1 VSQVQTTRD
10 DGAVETLDAAAAQG
24 AQAAGGAGGA
34 QLQRGLGVIDGALIT
49 IGAIIG
55 TGIFF
60 TTKDMAAVMPH
71 AGLVLLVWI
80 AGGLLTLA
88 GALTYAELGTLFPR
102 AGGMY
107 HYLKEAYGPLWGF
120 LYGWTAFLVI
130 MSGGIAAIAIGFGT
144 YLGGFVPFFAPANVL
159 LSVPLG
165 SWTWS
170 FNGMQVAAIGAILLL
185 TAVNHRGLRE
195 GAVVQNLFTLLK
207 IGALVAFVIGGIFV
221 AAQAQPDWF
230 GPLPNV
236 ATSGAGGVGDA
247 GSAGGAG
254 SSGGFALLVAF
265 GAAMVGALWTYD
277 GWYGITSSAGE
288 MKRPERNLPRA
299 LILGCAAVVVLYVL
313 TNVMYFRALPIG
325 AMVGSE
331 RIGQDAA
338 SALFGGTAGRLFGA
352 AVVVS
357 SFGCLSATILYSSR
371 LYLPMAQDGL
381 FFRAAARVSPRFHTP
396 GASLWMQSAWAVLL
410 TLGGSYQALYT
421 YVAFGGVLF
430 HVLCGAA
437 VFVLRRKRPELPRPY
452 RAWGYPVV
460 PALFVLASLLL
471 VWNTLETSPTESLTA
486 LGLVFLGLP
495 AYAFWRRRSLR
506 EERARGA

>member
-1 VSQVQTTRD
+1 LNQLQPARGD
-10 DGAVETLDAAAAQG
+10 AHDGPRDGAAPAAAP
-24 AQAAGGAGGA
+24 GGA
-34 QLQRGLGVIDGALIT
+34 QLQRGLGVVDGALIT

-60 TTKDMAAVMPH
+60 TTSDMAKVMPH
-71 AGLVLLVWI
+71 AGLILLVWI

-88 GALTYAELGTLFPR
+88 GALTYAELGTLFPH

-144 YLGGFVPFFAPANVL
+144 YLGGFVPYFALENVL
-159 LSVPLG
+159 YRVEIHAAGG
-165 SWTWS
+165 SFTWS
-170 FNGMQVAAIGAILLL
+170 FRGMQLAAITAIVLL

-207 IGALVAFVIGGIFV
+207 IGALIAFVIGGVFV
-221 AAQAQPDWF
+221 AAQARPDWF
-230 GPLPNV
+230 GPLPA
-236 ATSGAGGVGDA
+236 ATPAAGAGGAASGSGAGG
-247 GSAGGAG
+247 GSGAL
-254 SSGGFALLVAF
+254 ALLVAF
-265 GAAMVGALWTYD
+265 GSAMVGALWTYD

-299 LILGCAAVVVLYVL
+299 LILGCAAVVALYVL
-313 TNVMYFRALPIG
+313 TNVMYFRALPVD
-325 AMVGSE
+325 AMKGSD
-331 RIGQDAA
+331 RIGQEAA
-338 SALFGGTAGRLFGA
+338 SVLFGGGAGRLFGA

-381 FFRAAARVSPRFHTP
+381 FFRAAARVNPRFHTP
-396 GASLWMQSAWAVLL
+396 GASLWMQSLWAVLL

-421 YVAFGGVLF
+421 YVAFGGVVF
-430 HVLCGAA
+430 HVLTGAA
-437 VFVLRRKRPELPRPY
+437 VFVLRRKRPDLPRPY

-471 VWNTLETSPTESLTA
+471 VGNTLATWPTESLTA
-486 LGLVFLGLP
+486 LGIVLAGLP
-495 AYAFWRRRSLR
+495 AFAFWRRRAVR
-506 EERARGA
+506 ERGARPS